1 MTGYD
6 GTEPMDGDTCLV
18 VLVTSACSTRWGTEP
33 GGRPSLVVDY
43 GGAQLMLE
51 VAELQDAETFALG
64 LALTALDFAS
74 HCRYL
79 LGGPHG

>member
-1 MTGYD
+1 M
-6 GTEPMDGDTCLV
+6 TEPMDADTCLV
-18 VLVTSACSTRWGTEP
+18 VPITPECSARWGIHQ
-33 GGRPSLVVDY
+33 GGRPTLVVDY
-43 GGAQLMLE
+43 GGVQLMLE

-79 LGGPHG
+79 MGDHHG